1 MKRVKILVVC
11 GSGVATS
18 MHAAYKLRDYLEK
31 ENLLNVSIDGC
42 GNNELPYRADSYDI
56 IVSNAQVTVNLD
68 KPVFS
73 AVPLLTGIGE
83 EELVRQIADAVREIG
98 TRGQNEITDKELEP

>member
-1 MKRVKILVVC
+1 MKKVKILVVC

-18 MHAAYKLRDYLEK
+18 MHAAYKLREYLEK
-31 ENLLNVSIDGC
+31 ENLNVSIDGC

-56 IVSNAQVTVNLD
+56 IVSNAQVTVDLG

-83 EELVRQIADAVREIG
+83 KELVQQIADTVRKIG
-98 TRGQNEITDKELEP
+98 TDGQNSNNK